1 MGADA
6 PQWLFSSFVDAMQ
19 EIGASAPIPLLE
31 AEARDLISRWNAK
44 GRILHN
50 TRHLIKTLARIDEIA
65 STAHDPDVLRVALW
79 YQGAVLNRSFDVFQR
94 GTNSD
99 EQEFSALYHARS
111 RMEALGLS
119 EDVISRVQEL
129 MMALFTHR
137 ADPSDMDA
145 QVLID
150 ADLGMLAASPQDFKR
165 FRESLREECPDLCD
179 TDYVRARRLA
189 IKKILA
195 REQIFHSPLALAW
208 EESARANLEA
218 ESAKLARVLKAY
230 APDVDLN
237 EPEED
242 VEPEEHHETLSSDTL
257 ASGTM
262 IIRRRHLNIK
272 SHTEPFAPV
281 DTPSTPAESSPSAVV
296 ELPKSTLSVDSDEFA
311 TDEAAG
317 LPVTPAPLGRS
328 GDEATASVQT
338 PSNATS
344 DGANEV
350 AENSVP
356 TSPTLP
362 PENTETPALGIP
374 SGEAADGAAAGEAAA
389 GGEVASGAA
398 APTSSG
404 AAVPSAQ
411 QVSLPSTV
419 HTPLPGV
426 AAESPSRGSAA
437 NADDTSSLESALDD
451 LDIPTPPPLP

>member
-6 PQWLFSSFVDAMQ
+6 PQWLFSSFVDTMQ

-65 STAHDPDVLRVALW
+65 STAHDPEVLRVALW

-111 RMEALGLS
+111 RMETLGLS
-119 EDVISRVQEL
+119 EDVISRIQEL

-208 EESARANLEA
+208 EETARANLEA
-218 ESAKLARVLKAY
+218 ESAKLARVLKAC
-230 APDVDLN
+230 APDADLN
-237 EPEED
+237 ESEED
-242 VEPEEHHETLSSDTL
+242 FEPEEHHETLSSDTP

-272 SHTEPFAPV
+272 SHAEPFDSV
-281 DTPSTPAESSPSAVV
+281 DTPSVPSESLPSAVV
-296 ELPKSTLSVDSDEFA
+296 ALPKSTLSVDSDEFA

-317 LPVTPAPLGRS
+317 VPVTPAPLGS
-328 GDEATASVQT
+328 GAEASVSAQA
-338 PSNATS
+338 PSNAAS
-344 DGANEV
+344 DS
-350 AENSVP
+350 AEESAGDTVP
-356 TSPTLP
+356 VSPTLP

-374 SGEAADGAAAGEAAA
+374 SGEAAPTP
-389 GGEVASGAA
+389 SGMAE
-398 APTSSG
+398 
-404 AAVPSAQ
+404 PSFQ
-411 QVSLPSTV
+411 HVSLPSTV

-426 AAESPSRGSAA
+426 AAESPSRRSAVDD
-437 NADDTSSLESALDD
+437 DDTSSLESALDD
-451 LDIPTPPPLP
+451 LDIPTPPPLS

>member
-65 STAHDPDVLRVALW
+65 STAHDPEVLRVALW

-94 GTNSD
+94 GTDSD

-111 RMEALGLS
+111 RMETLGLS
-119 EDVISRVQEL
+119 EDVISRIQEL

-218 ESAKLARVLKAY
+218 ESAKLARVLKEC
-230 APDVDLN
+230 APEADLD

-242 VEPEEHHETLSSDTL
+242 FGPEEHHETLSSDTP

-272 SHTEPFAPV
+272 NHAEPFDHV
-281 DTPSTPAESSPSAVV
+281 DTPSVPAESLPSAVV

-311 TDEAAG
+311 TDEDAG
-317 LPVTPAPLGRS
+317 VPVTPAPLGS
-328 GDEATASVQT
+328 GAEATVSAQT

-344 DGANEV
+344 DSAEEA
-350 AENSVP
+350 AENTAP

-374 SGEAADGAAAGEAAA
+374 SGEAAPTP
-389 GGEVASGAA
+389 SGAA
-398 APTSSG
+398 APSS
-404 AAVPSAQ
+404 Q

-426 AAESPSRGSAA
+426 ATESPSRRPAIDD
-437 NADDTSSLESALDD
+437 DDTSSLESALDD
-451 LDIPTPPPLP
+451 LDIPAPPPLS

>member
-6 PQWLFSSFVDAMQ
+6 PQWLFSSFVDTMQ
-19 EIGASAPIPLLE
+19 EIGASAPIPILE

-65 STAHDPDVLRVALW
+65 STAHDPEVLRVALW

-94 GTNSD
+94 GTDSD

-111 RMEALGLS
+111 RMETLGLN
-119 EDVISRVQEL
+119 EDVISRIQEL

-208 EESARANLEA
+208 EETARANLEA
-218 ESAKLARVLKAY
+218 ESAKLARVLKAC
-230 APDVDLN
+230 APDADLN
-237 EPEED
+237 ESEED
-242 VEPEEHHETLSSDTL
+242 FEPEEHQETLSSDTP

-272 SHTEPFAPV
+272 SHAEPFDSV
-281 DTPSTPAESSPSAVV
+281 DTPSVPGESLPSAVV

-317 LPVTPAPLGRS
+317 APVTPAPLGS
-328 GDEATASVQT
+328 GAEASVSAQA

-344 DGANEV
+344 DS
-350 AENSVP
+350 AEESAGDTVP
-356 TSPTLP
+356 VSPTLP

-374 SGEAADGAAAGEAAA
+374 SGEAAPTP
-389 GGEVASGAA
+389 SGMAE
-398 APTSSG
+398 PSS
-404 AAVPSAQ
+404 Q
-411 QVSLPSTV
+411 HVSLPSTV
-419 HTPLPGV
+419 HTPLPGI
-426 AAESPSRGSAA
+426 AAESPSRRSAVDD
-437 NADDTSSLESALDD
+437 DDTSSLESALDD
-451 LDIPTPPPLP
+451 LDIPTPPPLS

>member
-1 MGADA
+1 
-6 PQWLFSSFVDAMQ
+6 
-19 EIGASAPIPLLE
+19 
-31 AEARDLISRWNAK
+31 
-44 GRILHN
+44 
-50 TRHLIKTLARIDEIA
+50 
-65 STAHDPDVLRVALW
+65 
-79 YQGAVLNRSFDVFQR
+79 
-94 GTNSD
+94 
-99 EQEFSALYHARS
+99 
-111 RMEALGLS
+111 
-119 EDVISRVQEL
+119 
-129 MMALFTHR
+129 
-137 ADPSDMDA
+137 
-145 QVLID
+145 
-150 ADLGMLAASPQDFKR
+150 MLAVSPQDFKR

-218 ESAKLARVLKAY
+218 ESAKLARVLKEC
-230 APDVDLN
+230 APEADLD

-242 VEPEEHHETLSSDTL
+242 FGPEEHHETLSSDTP

-272 SHTEPFAPV
+272 NHAEPFDHV
-281 DTPSTPAESSPSAVV
+281 DTPSVPAESLPSAVV

-317 LPVTPAPLGRS
+317 VPVTPAPLGS
-328 GDEATASVQT
+328 GAEARASAEA

-344 DGANEV
+344 DSAEEA
-350 AENSVP
+350 AENTAP

-374 SGEAADGAAAGEAAA
+374 SGEAAPTP
-389 GGEVASGAA
+389 SGAA
-398 APTSSG
+398 APSS
-404 AAVPSAQ
+404 Q

-426 AAESPSRGSAA
+426 ATESPSRRPAVDD
-437 NADDTSSLESALDD
+437 DDTSSLESALDD
-451 LDIPTPPPLP
+451 LDIPAPPPLS

>member
-65 STAHDPDVLRVALW
+65 STAHDPEVLRVALW

-94 GTNSD
+94 GTDSD

-111 RMEALGLS
+111 RMETLGLS
-119 EDVISRVQEL
+119 EDVISRIQEL

>member
-65 STAHDPDVLRVALW
+65 STAHDPEVLRVALW

-94 GTNSD
+94 GTDSD

-111 RMEALGLS
+111 RMETLGLN
-119 EDVISRVQEL
+119 EDVISRIQEL

-218 ESAKLARVLKAY
+218 ESAKLARVLKEC
-230 APDVDLN
+230 APEADLD

-242 VEPEEHHETLSSDTL
+242 FGPEEHHETLSSDTP

-272 SHTEPFAPV
+272 NHAEPFDHV
-281 DTPSTPAESSPSAVV
+281 DTPSVPAESLPSAVV

-317 LPVTPAPLGRS
+317 VPVTPAPLGS
-328 GDEATASVQT
+328 GAEARASAEA

-344 DGANEV
+344 DSAEEA
-350 AENSVP
+350 AENTAP

-374 SGEAADGAAAGEAAA
+374 SGEAAPTP
-389 GGEVASGAA
+389 SGAA
-398 APTSSG
+398 APSSR
-404 AAVPSAQ
+404 

-426 AAESPSRGSAA
+426 VTESPSRRPAVDD
-437 NADDTSSLESALDD
+437 DDTSSLESALDD
-451 LDIPTPPPLP
+451 LDIPAPPPLS

>member
-19 EIGASAPIPLLE
+19 EIGASAPVPLLE

-79 YQGAVLNRSFDVFQR
+79 YQGAVLNRSFDVFQP

-111 RMEALGLS
+111 RMETLGLS

-150 ADLGMLAASPQDFKR
+150 ADLGMLAVSPQDFKR

-218 ESAKLARVLKAY
+218 ESAKLARVLKAC
-230 APDVDLN
+230 APDADLN
-237 EPEED
+237 EPDED
-242 VEPEEHHETLSSDTL
+242 FEPEEHHETLSSDTP

-272 SHTEPFAPV
+272 SHAEPFDHV
-281 DTPSTPAESSPSAVV
+281 DTPSVPADSLPSAVV

-317 LPVTPAPLGRS
+317 LAVTPAPLGS
-328 GDEATASVQT
+328 GAEATVSAEA
-338 PSNATS
+338 PSNAAS
-344 DGANEV
+344 DAAEEA
-350 AENSVP
+350 AENSAP
-356 TSPTLP
+356 ASPTLP

-374 SGEAADGAAAGEAAA
+374 SGEAA
-389 GGEVASGAA
+389 
-398 APTSSG
+398 PTPSG
-404 AAVPSAQ
+404 AAVPSSQ

-426 AAESPSRGSAA
+426 ATESSSRRSAVDD
-437 NADDTSSLESALDD
+437 DDTSSLESALDD
-451 LDIPTPPPLP
+451 LDIPAPPPLS

>member
-65 STAHDPDVLRVALW
+65 STAHDPEVLRVALW

-94 GTNSD
+94 GTDSD

-111 RMEALGLS
+111 RMETLGLN
-119 EDVISRVQEL
+119 EDVISRIQEL

-208 EESARANLEA
+208 EETARANLEA
-218 ESAKLARVLKAY
+218 ESAKLARVLKAC
-230 APDVDLN
+230 APEADLD
-237 EPEED
+237 ESEED
-242 VEPEEHHETLSSDTL
+242 FGPEEHHETLSSDTP

-272 SHTEPFAPV
+272 SHAEPFDHV
-281 DTPSTPAESSPSAVV
+281 DTPSVPSESLPSAVV

-317 LPVTPAPLGRS
+317 VPVTPAPLGS
-328 GDEATASVQT
+328 GAEARASAEA

-344 DGANEV
+344 DSAEEA
-350 AENSVP
+350 AENTAP

-374 SGEAADGAAAGEAAA
+374 SGEAAPTP
-389 GGEVASGAA
+389 SGAA
-398 APTSSG
+398 APSSR
-404 AAVPSAQ
+404 

-426 AAESPSRGSAA
+426 VTESPSRRPAIDD
-437 NADDTSSLESALDD
+437 DDTSSLESALDD
-451 LDIPTPPPLP
+451 LDIPTPPPLS